1 MSLVALWRGDGDS
14 RRAEGA
20 FYSIASTHQYLIS
33 YVMCEFVLCV
43 VMYPGKINTF
53 IFSKNSVTFNSKNG
67 SYFMLKPVVI
77 NSSQK
82 KYFGVN

>member
-1 MSLVALWRGDGDS
+1 
-14 RRAEGA
+14 
-20 FYSIASTHQYLIS
+20 
-33 YVMCEFVLCV
+33 MCEFVLRV

-82 KYFGVN
+82 KYFGVKSRGLLKLPKTITDQTLKNTYEKNGE